1 MFAWTSHFTQNT
13 LMFSHSMQGYPHGGI
28 DPALVQYGGGLPYGM
43 QNGSAGGINPLDP
56 PPLSGGNNPLLT
68 IGAAAAAAAAGG
80 QLHGGQLPG
89 PPLPNGTVSG
99 APPLTNAL
107 AAAPLPI
114 SASATDAGGSF
125 FSATHPDC

>member
-1 MFAWTSHFTQNT
+1 
-13 LMFSHSMQGYPHGGI
+13 MQGYPHGGL

-56 PPLSGGNNPLLT
+56 PQLSGGNNPLLA

-80 QLHGGQLPG
+80 QLHGTQLPG
-89 PPLPNGTVSG
+89 PPLANGTVSG
-99 APPLTNAL
+99 TPPLTNAL

-114 SASATDAGGSF
+114 SASATDAGTLHVSVAT
-125 FSATHPDC
+125 SAGLTAIWHVTTQAAK